1 MKNNIEIFTNPDY
14 LPGRSDP
21 IKSYY
26 FFSYQIKI
34 VNRSVETV
42 QLISRYWHIVDGQGR
57 AEDIY
62 GPGVVGKT
70 PILKPN
76 DLFEYTSFCPLPTP
90 LGFME
95 GSYRML
101 DESGKEF
108 DVPIER
114 FQLVAPQVLN

>member
-1 MKNNIEIFTNPDY
+1 MKNNIEILTRPDY
-14 LPGRSDP
+14 LPDRSDP

-34 VNRSVETV
+34 VNRSVETI
-42 QLISRYWHIVDGQGR
+42 QLLSRYWHIVDGQGR
-57 AEDIY
+57 AEDVY
-62 GPGVVGKT
+62 GRGVVGKT

-101 DESGKEF
+101 DESGREF

>member
-1 MKNNIEIFTNPDY
+1 MKNNIEILPSPDY
-14 LPGRSDP
+14 LPDRSDP

-34 VNRSVETV
+34 VNRSVETI
-42 QLISRYWHIVDGQGR
+42 QLLSRYWHIVDGQGR

-76 DLFEYTSFCPLPTP
+76 DIFEYTSFCPLATP

-108 DVPIER
+108 DAPINR

>member
-1 MKNNIEIFTNPDY
+1 MKNNIEILTRPDY
-14 LPGRSDP
+14 LPDRSDP

-34 VNRSVETV
+34 VNRSVETI
-42 QLISRYWHIVDGQGR
+42 QLLSRYWHIVDGQGR

-90 LGFME
+90 VGFME

>member
-1 MKNNIEIFTNPDY
+1 MKNNIEILTRPDY
-14 LPGRSDP
+14 LPDRSDP

-34 VNRSVETV
+34 VNRSVESI
-42 QLISRYWHIVDGQGR
+42 QLLSRYWHIVDGQGR

>member
-1 MKNNIEIFTNPDY
+1 MKNNIEIVTSPNY
-14 LPGRSDP
+14 LPERSDP

-34 VNRSVETV
+34 VNRSLETV
-42 QLISRYWHIVDGQGR
+42 QLLSRYWHIVDGQGR

-101 DESGKEF
+101 DESGEEF
-108 DVPIER
+108 DVAIEQ
-114 FQLVAPQVLN
+114 FQLVAHQVLN

>member
-1 MKNNIEIFTNPDY
+1 MKNNIEILTSPNY
-14 LPGRSDP
+14 LPDRSDP

-34 VNRSVETV
+34 VNRSVETI
-42 QLISRYWHIVDGQGR
+42 QLLSRYWHIVDGQGR

>member
-1 MKNNIEIFTNPDY
+1 MKNNIEIFTYPDY
-14 LPGRSDP
+14 LPERSDP
-21 IKSYY
+21 IKCYF

-34 VNRSVETV
+34 VNRSVETI
-42 QLISRYWHIVDGQGR
+42 QLLSRYWHIVDGQGR

-62 GPGVVGKT
+62 GPVVIGKT

-76 DLFEYTSFCPLPTP
+76 DIFEYTSFCPLPTP

>member
-1 MKNNIEIFTNPDY
+1 MKNNIEILTRPDY
-14 LPGRSDP
+14 LPDRSDP

-34 VNRSVETV
+34 VNRSVETI
-42 QLISRYWHIVDGQGR
+42 QLLSRYWHIVDGQGR

-114 FQLVAPQVLN
+114 FQLIAPQVLN

>member
-1 MKNNIEIFTNPDY
+1 MKNNIEILTRPDY
-14 LPGRSDP
+14 LPDRSDP

-34 VNRSVETV
+34 VNRSVETI
-42 QLISRYWHIVDGQGR
+42 QLLSRYWHIVDGQGR

-108 DVPIER
+108 DVPIDR

>member
-1 MKNNIEIFTNPDY
+1 MKNNIEIFTSPDY
-14 LPGRSDP
+14 LPDRSDP

-34 VNRSVETV
+34 ANRSEETI
-42 QLISRYWHIVDGQGR
+42 QLLSRYWHIVDGQGR

>member
-1 MKNNIEIFTNPDY
+1 MKNNIEILTSPDY
-14 LPGRSDP
+14 LPDRSDP

-34 VNRSVETV
+34 VNRSVETI
-42 QLISRYWHIVDGQGR
+42 QLLSRYWHIVDGQGR

-70 PILKPN
+70 PILKPD

-90 LGFME
+90 LGFVE

>member
-1 MKNNIEIFTNPDY
+1 MKNNIEILTSPDY
-14 LPGRSDP
+14 LPDRSDP

-34 VNRSVETV
+34 LNRSVETI
-42 QLISRYWHIVDGQGR
+42 QLLSRYWHIVDGQGR

>member
-1 MKNNIEIFTNPDY
+1 MKNNIEIFTRPDY
-14 LPGRSDP
+14 LPERSDP
-21 IKSYY
+21 IKSYF
-26 FFSYQIKI
+26 FFSYKIKI
-34 VNRSVETV
+34 VNRSVETI
-42 QLISRYWHIVDGQGR
+42 QLLSRYWHIVDGQGR

-70 PILKPN
+70 PLLKPN

-108 DVPIER
+108 DVLIER

>member
-1 MKNNIEIFTNPDY
+1 MKNNIEILTSPDY
-14 LPGRSDP
+14 LPDRSDP

-34 VNRSVETV
+34 ANRSEESI
-42 QLISRYWHIVDGQGR
+42 QLLSRYWHIVDGQGR

>member
-1 MKNNIEIFTNPDY
+1 MKNNIEILTRPDY
-14 LPGRSDP
+14 LPDRSDP

-42 QLISRYWHIVDGQGR
+42 QLLSRYWHIVDGQGR

-76 DLFEYTSFCPLPTP
+76 DLFEYTSFCPLPSP

>member
-1 MKNNIEIFTNPDY
+1 MKNNIEILASPDY
-14 LPGRSDP
+14 LPERSDP

-42 QLISRYWHIVDGQGR
+42 QLLSRYWHIVDGQGR
-57 AEDIY
+57 VEDIY

-76 DLFEYTSFCPLPTP
+76 DFFEYTSFCPLPTP

>member
-1 MKNNIEIFTNPDY
+1 MKNNIEILTSPDY
-14 LPGRSDP
+14 LPERSDP

-34 VNRSVETV
+34 VNRSVETI
-42 QLISRYWHIVDGQGR
+42 QLLSRYWHIVDGQGR

>member
-34 VNRSVETV
+34 VNRSVETI
-42 QLISRYWHIVDGQGR
+42 QLLSRYWHIVDGQGR

>member
-1 MKNNIEIFTNPDY
+1 MKNNIEILTSPDY
-14 LPGRSDP
+14 LPDRSDP

-76 DLFEYTSFCPLPTP
+76 NLFEYTSFCPLPTP

>member
-1 MKNNIEIFTNPDY
+1 MKNNIEILTRPDD
-14 LPGRSDP
+14 LPDRSDP

-26 FFSYQIKI
+26 FFSYQIKK
-34 VNRSVETV
+34 VNRSVETN
-42 QLISRYWHIVDGQGR
+42 QLLSRYWHIVDGQGR
-57 AEDIY
+57 AEHNY

>member
-1 MKNNIEIFTNPDY
+1 MKNNIEIVTSPNY
-14 LPGRSDP
+14 LPERSDP

-26 FFSYQIKI
+26 FFSYKIKI
-34 VNRSVETV
+34 INRSVETV
-42 QLISRYWHIVDGQGR
+42 QLLSRYWHITDGQGR
-57 AEDIY
+57 EEDIY

-76 DLFEYTSFCPLPTP
+76 DFFEYTSFCPLPTP

-101 DESGKEF
+101 DESGEEF
-108 DVPIER
+108 DVAIEQ
-114 FQLVAPQVLN
+114 FQLVAHQVLN

>member
-1 MKNNIEIFTNPDY
+1 MKNNIEILTRPDY
-14 LPGRSDP
+14 LPDRSDP

-34 VNRSVETV
+34 VNRSVETI
-42 QLISRYWHIVDGQGR
+42 QLLSRYWHIVDGQGR

-114 FQLVAPQVLN
+114 FQLDAPQVLN

>member
-1 MKNNIEIFTNPDY
+1 MKNNIEIVTSPNY
-14 LPGRSDP
+14 LPERSDP

-42 QLISRYWHIVDGQGR
+42 QLLSRYWHITDGQGR
-57 AEDIY
+57 EEDIY

-70 PILKPN
+70 PILKPS
-76 DLFEYTSFCPLPTP
+76 DFFEYTSFCPLPTP

-101 DESGKEF
+101 DESGEEF
-108 DVPIER
+108 DVAIEQ
-114 FQLVAPQVLN
+114 FQLVAHQVLN

>member
-1 MKNNIEIFTNPDY
+1 MKNNIEIFTSPDY
-14 LPGRSDP
+14 LPDRSDP

-42 QLISRYWHIVDGQGR
+42 QLLSRYWHIVDGQGR

>member
-1 MKNNIEIFTNPDY
+1 MKNNIEILTRPDY
-14 LPGRSDP
+14 LPDRSDP

-42 QLISRYWHIVDGQGR
+42 HLISRYWHIVDGQGR

-70 PILKPN
+70 QILKPN

>member
-1 MKNNIEIFTNPDY
+1 MKNNIEIFTSPDY
-14 LPGRSDP
+14 LPDRSDP

-42 QLISRYWHIVDGQGR
+42 QLLSRYWHIVDGQDR

>member
-1 MKNNIEIFTNPDY
+1 MKNNIEILTSPDY
-14 LPGRSDP
+14 LPERSDP

-34 VNRSVETV
+34 VNRSVETI

-57 AEDIY
+57 VEDIY

>member
-1 MKNNIEIFTNPDY
+1 MKNKIEILTSPDY
-14 LPGRSDP
+14 LPDRSDP

-34 VNRSVETV
+34 VNRSVETI
-42 QLISRYWHIVDGQGR
+42 QLLSRYWHIVDGQGR

>member
-1 MKNNIEIFTNPDY
+1 MKNNIEIVTSPHY
-14 LPGRSDP
+14 LPERSDP

-34 VNRSVETV
+34 INRSVETV
-42 QLISRYWHIVDGQGR
+42 QLLSRYWHITDGQGR
-57 AEDIY
+57 EEDIY

-70 PILKPN
+70 PILKPS
-76 DLFEYTSFCPLPTP
+76 DFFEYTSFCPLPTP

-101 DESGKEF
+101 DESGEEF
-108 DVPIER
+108 DVEIEQ
-114 FQLVAPQVLN
+114 FQLVAHQVLN

>member
-1 MKNNIEIFTNPDY
+1 MKNNIEIFTSPDY
-14 LPGRSDP
+14 LPDRSDP

-34 VNRSVETV
+34 VNRSVETI
-42 QLISRYWHIVDGQGR
+42 QLLSRYWHIVDGQGR

>member
-1 MKNNIEIFTNPDY
+1 MKNNIEILTRPDY
-14 LPGRSDP
+14 LPDRSDP

-34 VNRSVETV
+34 VNRSVETI
-42 QLISRYWHIVDGQGR
+42 QLLSRYWHIVDGQGR

-62 GPGVVGKT
+62 GPGVVGKR
-70 PILKPN
+70 PILKAN

-108 DVPIER
+108 DVPIGR

>member
-1 MKNNIEIFTNPDY
+1 MKNNIEILTRPDY
-14 LPGRSDP
+14 LPDRSDP

-34 VNRSVETV
+34 VNRSVETI
-42 QLISRYWHIVDGQGR
+42 QLLSRYWHIVDGQGR

-70 PILKPN
+70 PVIKPN

>member
-1 MKNNIEIFTNPDY
+1 MKNNIEILTRPDY
-14 LPGRSDP
+14 LPDRSDP

-34 VNRSVETV
+34 VNWSVETI
-42 QLISRYWHIVDGQGR
+42 QLLSRYWHIVDGQGR

-76 DLFEYTSFCPLPTP
+76 DIFEYTSFCPLPTP

>member
-1 MKNNIEIFTNPDY
+1 MKNNIEIVTSPNY
-14 LPGRSDP
+14 LPERSDP

-34 VNRSVETV
+34 INRSVETV
-42 QLISRYWHIVDGQGR
+42 QLLSRYWHITDGQGR
-57 AEDIY
+57 EEDIY

-70 PILKPN
+70 PILKPS
-76 DLFEYTSFCPLPTP
+76 DFFEYTSFCPLPTP

-101 DESGKEF
+101 DESGEEF
-108 DVPIER
+108 DVAIEQ
-114 FQLVAPQVLN
+114 FQLVAHQVLN

>member
-1 MKNNIEIFTNPDY
+1 MKNNIEILTRPDY
-14 LPGRSDP
+14 LPDRSDP

-42 QLISRYWHIVDGQGR
+42 QLLSRYWHIVDGQGR

>member
-1 MKNNIEIFTNPDY
+1 MKNNIEILASPDY
-14 LPGRSDP
+14 LPDRSDP

-42 QLISRYWHIVDGQGR
+42 QLLSRYWHIVDGQGR

-108 DVPIER
+108 DAPIER

>member
-1 MKNNIEIFTNPDY
+1 MKNNIEILTRPDY
-14 LPGRSDP
+14 LPDRSDP

-34 VNRSVETV
+34 VNRSVETI
-42 QLISRYWHIVDGQGR
+42 QLLGRYWHIVDGQGR

>member
-1 MKNNIEIFTNPDY
+1 MKNNIEIFTSPDY
-14 LPGRSDP
+14 LPDRSDP